1 MGIGAGDVSQGRRRE
16 GRNPRWLARG
26 KNSPRKRIVWKIR
39 AGGEGRPAVGC
50 GADDAPVVIG
60 CSVRLVHE
68 VVETTELLAR
78 GLARLHRGRRVSLLA
93 KDFLP
98 LLCAGGGDRE

>member
-1 MGIGAGDVSQGRRRE
+1 MASEENRVE
-16 GRNPRWLARG
+16 NPRGGR
-26 KNSPRKRIVWKIR
+26 
-39 AGGEGRPAVGC
+39 GEGRPAVGC

-78 GLARLHRGRRVSLLA
+78 GLARLHRGRHCPAREGNFPPA
-93 KDFLP
+93 
-98 LLCAGGGDRE
+98 LCVLAGGTEIT